1 LLVLYPSALLPK
13 RQTLLLLFCILAVAA
28 ALRFAALGSVPNG
41 VWLDEALKGI
51 EGIESVRTG
60 HFQIFYPAN
69 NGREGLWIAVIGYS
83 ESIFGVNQFGLR
95 FASALVGT
103 LTVLFIFL
111 LTREFYSDRVAL
123 LAAWFTATGF
133 WHVLFSRLAFRGIL
147 VPLLLS
153 ASIYFFVRAERSVED
168 PKPRFHAAWLFAAIG
183 GIFFGLGFH
192 SYIAFRVTPLL
203 VALIFLFELMRR
215 RKLSRPIAPWL
226 KIFSVWLLAAI
237 LVALPIGIYFLHH
250 PQEFEG
256 RAKEVSIFTDQHPER
271 VEVKVLLRTLGMF
284 NFHGDKNWR
293 HNYGG
298 RPELLAPV
306 GIFFLAGIVLTVVR
320 VRRSGWSARA
330 EWLLLAWFAV
340 LLVPELLSAEGT
352 PHALRAI
359 GVISPV
365 YILAA
370 LGADLLWIQLQRN
383 RALSFAMLMF
393 VLGVGGYDAWKYFHD
408 YARHGALA
416 GNQSFN
422 QLQASEGTFL
432 NSLPASTP
440 HIVVYEDSP
449 SPADAI
455 LPSFGRVDYKLPMDA
470 EPLVFAT
477 YDRPVT
483 LVSLQD
489 EINVLDAGRKLPA
502 GNVIVPLEGR
512 QQTLEELIRHGAA
525 LDLHRSGSVV
535 YATSR

>member
-1 LLVLYPSALLPK
+1 LPSK
-13 RQTLLLLFCILAVAA
+13 RQTLLLLFCIFAVAA
-28 ALRFAALGSVPNG
+28 ALRFAALGSIPNG

-60 HFQIFYPAN
+60 RFQIFYPAN

-103 LTVLFIFL
+103 LTVLFVFL
-111 LTREFYSDRVAL
+111 LAREFYSHRVAL

-147 VPLLLS
+147 VPLLLT
-153 ASIYFFVRAERSVED
+153 AAIYFLVRAEKKLGEPDSR
-168 PKPRFHAAWLFAAIG
+168 RAAPWLLAVVG

-203 VALIFLFELMRR
+203 IAIIFFIEVMHR
-215 RKLSRPIAPWL
+215 RKLNLLVKPWL
-226 KIFSVWLLAAI
+226 KLFAAWLLVAI
-237 LVALPIGIYFLHH
+237 VVALPIGIYFLHH
-250 PQEFEG
+250 PQDFEG
-256 RAKEVSIFTDQHPER
+256 RAKEVSIFTDPHPER

-298 RPELLAPV
+298 RPQLLAPV
-306 GIFFLAGIVLTVVR
+306 GIFFLVGVWIAAVRARRAGWR
-320 VRRSGWSARA
+320 ARE

-340 LLVPELLSAEGT
+340 LLIPELLSAEGT

-359 GVISPV
+359 GVIPPV
-365 YILAA
+365 YIFAA
-370 LGADLLWIQLQRN
+370 LGADFLWSLVQRR
-383 RALSFAMLMF
+383 RALSFAMLAF
-393 VLGVGGYDAWKYFHD
+393 VISIGAYDAWKYFHD
-408 YARHGALA
+408 YARHGALT

-422 QLQASEGTFL
+422 QLQASEGALL
-432 NSLPASTP
+432 NSLPAKTP
-440 HIVVYEDSP
+440 RIVVYEDAP
-449 SPADAI
+449 KREDAK
-455 LPSFGRVDYKLPMDA
+455 LESFGRIDYKLPMDA

-477 YDRPVT
+477 YDRPIT
-483 LVSLQD
+483 LVSLQ
-489 EINVLDAGRKLPA
+489 EQIKKLDSGDRIPS
-502 GNVIVPLEGR
+502 GTVVIPLEGR
-512 QQTLEELIRHGAA
+512 QQTLDKLRQHGAA
-525 LDLHRSGSVV
+525 LDVRRSGPVV

>member
-1 LLVLYPSALLPK
+1 LLPK
-13 RQTLLLLFCILAVAA
+13 RQTLLLVFCILAVAA
-28 ALRFAALGSVPNG
+28 ALRFAALNSIPNG

-51 EGIESVRTG
+51 EGIESVRAT

-69 NGREGLWIAVIGYS
+69 NGREGLWIAVIGFS
-83 ESIFGVNQFGLR
+83 ESVFGVNQFGLR

-111 LTREFYSDRVAL
+111 LTRRLYSDRVAL

-147 VPLLLS
+147 VPLLLTS
-153 ASIYFFVRAERSVED
+153 SLYFLLRAEE
-168 PKPRFHAAWLFAAIG
+168 RFEAADRRGAWLSAMVG

-203 VALIFLFELMRR
+203 AALIFFFEMMRR
-215 RKLSRPIAPWL
+215 RRMNLPVAPWT
-226 KIFSVWLLAAI
+226 KIFTAWLLVAI
-237 LVALPIGIYFLHH
+237 IVALPIGIYFLHH
-250 PQEFEG
+250 PQDFEG
-256 RAKEVSIFTDQHPER
+256 RAKEVSIFSDKHPER

-306 GIFFLAGIVLTVVR
+306 GIFFLVGIWIAVAHARRAGWR
-320 VRRSGWSARA
+320 ARE

-340 LLVPELLSAEGT
+340 LLIPELLSAEGT

-359 GVISPV
+359 GVIPPV
-365 YILAA
+365 YIFAA
-370 LGADLLWIQLQRN
+370 IGADYLWSLVQN
-383 RALSFAMLMF
+383 KRALSAAMLLL
-393 VLGVGGYDAWKYFHD
+393 VIAIGSYDAWKYFHD

-422 QLQASEGTFL
+422 QMQASEGALL
-432 NSLPASTP
+432 NSLSPTTP
-440 HIVVYEDSP
+440 RIVVYEDEP
-449 SPADAI
+449 PAADSK
-455 LPSFGRVDYKLPMDA
+455 LQSFGRVGYKLPMDA
-470 EPLVFAT
+470 QPLAFAT
-477 YDRPVT
+477 YDHPPAT
-483 LVSLQD
+483 LISLPD
-489 EINVLDAGRKLPA
+489 ELKALDAGHNISS
-502 GNVIVPLEGR
+502 GTVVVPLEGR
-512 QQTLEELIRHGAA
+512 QKALEQLIQHGAK
-525 LDLHRSGSVV
+525 LELHRSGALV
-535 YATSR
+535 YATAR

>member
-1 LLVLYPSALLPK
+1 MTQSRSAKWLLYALALPTK
-13 RQTLLLLFCILAVAA
+13 RQTLLLLFCVLAVAA
-28 ALRFAALGSVPNG
+28 GVRFAALGSIPHG

-103 LTVLFIFL
+103 LTVLFVFL
-111 LTREFYSDRVAL
+111 LAREFFSDRVAL

-147 VPLLLS
+147 VPLLLT
-153 ASIYFFVRAERSVED
+153 ASLYFLVRSEKAADD
-168 PKPRFHAAWLFAAIG
+168 PAAHRRTAWLFATVG
-183 GIFFGLGFH
+183 GILFGLGFH

-203 VALIFLFELMRR
+203 VVLIFLFEVMRR
-215 RKLSRPIAPWL
+215 RKLNLPLAPWL
-226 KIFSVWLLAAI
+226 KIFSAWLLIAVV
-237 LVALPIGIYFLHH
+237 VALPIGIYFLHH
-250 PQEFEG
+250 PQDFEG
-256 RAKEVSIFTDQHPER
+256 RAKEVSIFADKHPER

-306 GIFFLAGIVLTVVR
+306 GIFFLVGIWIAAVR
-320 VRRSGWSARA
+320 ARRTGWRARE

-340 LLVPELLSAEGT
+340 LLIPELLSAEGT

-359 GVISPV
+359 GVIPPV

-370 LGADLLWIQLQRN
+370 IGGDFLWSLVQNKRV
-383 RALSFAMLMF
+383 LSAAMLLF
-393 VLGVGGYDAWKYFHD
+393 VVAIGGYDAWKYFHD

-422 QLQASEGTFL
+422 QLQASEGALL
-432 NSLPASTP
+432 NSLPPTTP
-440 HIVVYEDSP
+440 RIVIYEDEAAA
-449 SPADAI
+449 ADAK
-455 LPSFGRVDYKLPMDA
+455 LQSFG
-470 EPLVFAT
+470 
-477 YDRPVT
+477 
-483 LVSLQD
+483 
-489 EINVLDAGRKLPA
+489 
-502 GNVIVPLEGR
+502 
-512 QQTLEELIRHGAA
+512 
-525 LDLHRSGSVV
+525 
-535 YATSR
+535 

>member
-1 LLVLYPSALLPK
+1 M
-13 RQTLLLLFCILAVAA
+13 FCILAVAA
-28 ALRFAALGSVPNG
+28 GLRLAALNSIPNG

-51 EGIESVRTG
+51 EGIESVRTA

-69 NGREGLWIAVIGYS
+69 NGREGLWIAVIGFS

-111 LTREFYSDRVAL
+111 LTRRFYSDRVAL

-147 VPLLLS
+147 VPLLLT
-153 ASIYFFVRAERSVED
+153 ASLYFLLRAEEKFDAADSRG
-168 PKPRFHAAWLFAAIG
+168 AWLSAIVG

-203 VALIFLFELMRR
+203 VVIIFFFEVMRR
-215 RKLSRPIAPWL
+215 RKMNLPVAPWT
-226 KIFSVWLLAAI
+226 KIFAAWLLVAI
-237 LVALPIGIYFLHH
+237 IVALPIGIYFLQH
-250 PQEFEG
+250 PQDFEG
-256 RAKEVSIFTDQHPER
+256 RAKEVSIFSDKHPER

-306 GIFFLAGIVLTVVR
+306 GIFFLVGIWISVAQAF
-320 VRRSGWSARA
+320 ARA
-330 EWLLLAWFAV
+330 GALAPSGCCSPGSPYF
-340 LLVPELLSAEGT
+340 LIPELLSAEGT

-359 GVISPV
+359 GVIPPV
-365 YILAA
+365 YIFAA
-370 LGADLLWIQLQRN
+370 IGADFLWSLVQN
-383 RALSFAMLMF
+383 KRALSAAMLLL
-393 VLGVGGYDAWKYFHD
+393 VIAIGGYDVWKYFHD

-422 QLQASEGTFL
+422 QLQASEGALL
-432 NSLPASTP
+432 NSLSPTTP
-440 HIVVYEDSP
+440 RMVVFEDDP
-449 SPADAI
+449 SAADSKVQ
-455 LPSFGRVDYKLPMDA
+455 SFGRVDYKLPMDA
-470 EPLVFAT
+470 QPLVFAT
-477 YDRPVT
+477 YDHQPAI

-489 EINVLDAGRKLPA
+489 ELKALDAGHNISP
-502 GNVIVPLEGR
+502 GTVVVPLEGR
-512 QQTLEELIRHGAA
+512 QKALEQLIQHGAA
-525 LDLHRSGSVV
+525 LELHISGPVV
-535 YATSR
+535 YAIAR

>member
-1 LLVLYPSALLPK
+1 MYAK
-13 RQTLLLLFCILAVAA
+13 RQTLLLFCILAVAT
-28 ALRFAALGSVPNG
+28 ALRFAALDSIPNG

-69 NGREGLWIAVIGYS
+69 NGREGLWIVVIGYS

-147 VPLLLS
+147 VPLLLT
-153 ASIYFFVRAERSVED
+153 ASLYFLVRAEKKLDD
-168 PKPRFHAAWLFAAIG
+168 PASRNIESWLLAIAG

-203 VALIFLFELMRR
+203 IASVFFFEIFRR
-215 RKLSRPIAPWL
+215 RKLREPVKPWL
-226 KIFSVWLLAAI
+226 KIFAAWLLAAI
-237 LVALPIGIYFLHH
+237 IVALPIGVYFLHH
-250 PQEFEG
+250 PRDFEG
-256 RAKEVSIFTDQHPER
+256 RAKEVSIFADPHPER

-298 RPELLAPV
+298 RPQLLAPI
-306 GIFFLAGIVLTVVR
+306 GIFFLVGIWIAIVRARRAGWR
-320 VRRSGWSARA
+320 ARE
-330 EWLLLAWFAV
+330 EWWLLAWFAV
-340 LLVPELLSAEGT
+340 LLIPELLSAEGT

-359 GVISPV
+359 GVIPPV
-365 YILAA
+365 YIFAA
-370 LGADLLWIQLQRN
+370 IGADFLWSLLQRK
-383 RALSFAMLMF
+383 RTLSVAMLSL
-393 VLGVGGYDAWKYFHD
+393 VVSIGAYDAWKYFHD
-408 YARHGALA
+408 YARHGALV

-422 QLQASEGTFL
+422 QLQAAEGALL
-432 NSLPASTP
+432 NSLAPNTP
-440 HIVVYEDSP
+440 RIVVYEDSP
-449 SPADAI
+449 NQADAK
-455 LPSFGRVDYKLPMDA
+455 LQTFGRVDYTLPMDA

-477 YDRPVT
+477 YDRPVI
-483 LVSLQD
+483 LVSLND
-489 EINVLDAGRKLPA
+489 EIKKLDSGGRIPP
-502 GNVIVPLEGR
+502 GSVIIPLEGR

-525 LDLHRSGSVV
+525 LDLHRQGSVTF
-535 YATSR
+535 ATSR

>member
-1 LLVLYPSALLPK
+1 M
-13 RQTLLLLFCILAVAA
+13 LLLFCILAVAA
-28 ALRFAALGSVPNG
+28 ALRFAALGSIPGG

-111 LTREFYSDRVAL
+111 LAREFYPDRVAL

-147 VPLLLS
+147 VPLLLT
-153 ASIYFFVRAERSVED
+153 ASLYCLVRAEKQLD
-168 PKPRFHAAWLFAAIG
+168 DHAARKTAWAFAIAG

-203 VALIFLFELMRR
+203 VAIIFVCEIFRR
-215 RKLSRPIAPWL
+215 RKLHEPIAPWV
-226 KIFSVWLLAAI
+226 KIFAAWLLIAI
-237 LVALPIGIYFLHH
+237 MVALPIGIYFLHH
-250 PQEFEG
+250 PQDFEG
-256 RAKEVSIFTDQHPER
+256 RAKEVSIFTDPHPER

-298 RPELLAPV
+298 RPQLLAPV
-306 GIFFLAGIVLTVVR
+306 GIFFLVGIWMSLVR
-320 VRRSGWSARA
+320 ARRTGWRARE

-340 LLVPELLSAEGT
+340 LLIPELLSAEGT

-359 GVISPV
+359 GVIPPV
-365 YILAA
+365 YIFAA
-370 LGADLLWIQLQRN
+370 LGADFLWSLVQRK
-383 RALSFAMLMF
+383 RALSVVMLLL
-393 VLGVGGYDAWKYFHD
+393 VIGIGGCDAWKYFHD
-408 YARHGALA
+408 YARHGALV

-422 QLQASEGTFL
+422 QLQASEGALL

-440 HIVVYEDSP
+440 RIVLYEDAPNAS
-449 SPADAI
+449 DAK
-455 LPSFGRVDYKLPMDA
+455 LQSFGRVDYKLPMDA

-477 YDRPVT
+477 YDRPAT
-483 LVSLQD
+483 LVSLQ
-489 EINVLDAGRKLPA
+489 EQIKALDSGAQIPPGT
-502 GNVIVPLEGR
+502 VIIPLEGR
-512 QQTLEELIRHGAA
+512 QQTLETLRQHGAV
-525 LDLHRSGSVV
+525 LDVRKSGPVL
-535 YATSR
+535 YATAR

>member
-1 LLVLYPSALLPK
+1 MLTK
-13 RQTLLLLFCILAVAA
+13 RQTLLLLFCVLAVAA
-28 ALRFAALGSVPNG
+28 SLRFAALGSIPNG

-103 LTVLFIFL
+103 LTVLFVFL
-111 LTREFYSDRVAL
+111 LAREFYSDRIAL

-147 VPLLLS
+147 VPLLLT
-153 ASIYFFVRAERSVED
+153 ASIYFLVRAEKKVDGPGSRYFD
-168 PKPRFHAAWLFAAIG
+168 AWPLAIFG
-183 GIFFGLGFH
+183 GIFLGLGFH
-192 SYIAFRVTPLL
+192 SYIAFRVVPLL
-203 VALIFLFELMRR
+203 VALIFAHELFRR
-215 RKLSRPIAPWL
+215 RRLGLPIAPWL
-226 KIFSVWLLAAI
+226 KIFAVWLTIAF
-237 LVALPIGIYFLHH
+237 LVALPIGVYFLQH
-250 PQEFEG
+250 PQDFEG
-256 RAKEVSIFTDQHPER
+256 RAKEVSIFTDKHPAR
-271 VEVKVLLRTLGMF
+271 LEVKVLLRTLGMF

-306 GIFFLAGIVLTVVR
+306 GIFFLVGVWLCVLRARRAGWR
-320 VRRSGWSARA
+320 ARE
-330 EWLLLAWFAV
+330 EWILLAWFFV
-340 LLVPELLSAEGT
+340 LLIPELLSAEGT

-359 GVISPV
+359 GVIPPV
-365 YILAA
+365 YIFAA
-370 LGADLLWIQLQRN
+370 LGADFLWSLLQRK
-383 RALSFAMLMF
+383 RAASITMLLF
-393 VLGVGGYDAWKYFHD
+393 VVSIGGYDAWKYFHD

-422 QLQASEGTFL
+422 QLQASEGALL
-432 NSLPASTP
+432 NSLPANTP
-440 HIVVYEDSP
+440 RIVVYEDTP
-449 SPADAI
+449 RPEDAR

-489 EINVLDAGRKLPA
+489 EIKALDSGLQLPA
-502 GNVIVPLEGR
+502 GSVVIPLEGR
-512 QQTLEELIRHGAA
+512 QETLKKLIGHGATLE
-525 LDLHRSGSVV
+525 LHQQGSVL
-535 YATSR
+535 YGTSR

>member
-1 LLVLYPSALLPK
+1 LLTK
-13 RQTLLLLFCILAVAA
+13 RKTLLLLFCILAVAA
-28 ALRFAALGSVPNG
+28 ALRFAALGSIPQG

-69 NGREGLWIAVIGYS
+69 NGREGLWIAAIGYS

-103 LTVLFIFL
+103 LTVLFVFL
-111 LTREFYSDRVAL
+111 LTRELYSERAAL

-147 VPLLLS
+147 VPLLLT
-153 ASIYFFVRAERSVED
+153 ASIYFLLRAERSVED
-168 PKPRFHAAWLFAAIG
+168 PKPRSHAAWLLAAIG

-203 VALIFLFELMRR
+203 VAIVFLFELMRR
-215 RKLSRPIAPWL
+215 RKLSHPIAPWL

-237 LVALPIGIYFLHH
+237 LVALPIGLYFLHH
-250 PQEFEG
+250 PQDFEG
-256 RAKEVSIFTDQHPER
+256 RAKEVSIFTDRHPER

-284 NFHGDKNWR
+284 NLHGDKNWR

-306 GIFFLAGIVLTVVR
+306 GIFFLAGIILTVVR
-320 VRRSGWSARA
+320 VRRSGWDARA

-359 GVISPV
+359 GVIPPV
-365 YILAA
+365 YIFAG
-370 LGADLLWIQLQRN
+370 LGADFLWTLLQRN
-383 RALSFAMLMF
+383 RALSFAMLMC

-408 YARHGALA
+408 YARHGALV

-440 HIVVYEDSP
+440 RIVVYEDSP
-449 SPADAI
+449 DPADAKP
-455 LPSFGRVDYKLPMDA
+455 PSFGRVDYKLPMDA

-477 YDRPVT
+477 YGRLVT
-483 LVSLQD
+483 LVSLHD
-489 EINVLDAGRKLPA
+489 EIEGLDAGRKLPT
-502 GNVIVPLEGR
+502 GSVIVPLEGR
-512 QQTLEELIRHGAA
+512 RETLEKLIRHGAA
-525 LDLHRSGSVV
+525 FELHKQGPVV
-535 YATSR
+535 YAISR